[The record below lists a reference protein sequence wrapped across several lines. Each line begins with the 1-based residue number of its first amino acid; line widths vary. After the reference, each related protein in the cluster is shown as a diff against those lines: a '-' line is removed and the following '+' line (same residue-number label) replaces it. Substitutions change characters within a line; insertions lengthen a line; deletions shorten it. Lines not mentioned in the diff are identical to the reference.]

1 MKLSKLLGL
10 MVLALG
16 ISLGTQSCKT
26 TKGVS
31 LEKLDGAWNLKTL
44 NGEEASVSFEKKVP
58 SVKFNIAASSV
69 SGYGGCN
76 TYTGSFKFEK
86 GEFSAPNLASTM
98 MMCVYQNKESEYL
111 KTIGKPSKLSF
122 SEIGTL
128 VFTQDGKDVLV
139 FEKSFDIDPSDLAGV
154 WTLDKIDGGTVA
166 ELFNKEKLP
175 TIEFKDG
182 RLSGHG
188 GCNRYNGQYKLE
200 GNVLKV
206 GPVMSTRMACDF
218 MSGEAKFL
226 KALDGDVKLVVDGN
240 TLSLV
245 KDEITVLVFKK

>member
-1 MKLSKLLGL
+1 MKLSRLLG
-10 MVLALG
+10 MVILALG
-16 ISLGTQSCKT
+16 IGVGTQSCKT

-31 LEKLDGAWNLKTL
+31 LDKLDGTWKLKTL
-44 NGEEASVSFEKKVP
+44 NGEEVASAFENKEP
-58 SVKFNIAASSV
+58 SVKFDVVASRV

-76 TYTGSFKFEK
+76 TYNGAFKYEK
-86 GEFSAPNLASTM
+86 GEFSAPNLVSTM
-98 MMCVYQNKESEYL
+98 RMCVHQNKESEYL
-111 KTIGKPSKLSF
+111 KTFGKPSKLSF

-128 VFTQDGKDVLV
+128 VFTQDGRDVLV
-139 FEKSFDIDPSDLAGV
+139 FEKSFDIDPADLAGV

-166 ELFNKEKLP
+166 DLFNKEKLP

-218 MSGEAKFL
+218 MAGEAKFL

-240 TLSLV
+240 TLNLV
-245 KDEITVLVFKK
+245 KDEVTVLVFKK